1 MNEDKTRELA
11 KQADLDWHK
20 HWNDDETNKL
30 KVFSEL
36 IEQHCTLELIKH
48 QNIDHQSNDQHEI
61 NINTLIDFYEKRIQH
76 LELMIEKSFETI
88 RILFTKLK

>member
-11 KQADLDWHK
+11 KQAGFDWHK

-30 KVFSEL
+30 EVFSEL
-36 IEQHCTLELIKH
+36 IEQHIISELIK
-48 QNIDHQSNDQHEI
+48 QQTNDQHQI
-61 NINTLIDFYEKRIQH
+61 NTNTLIDFYEKRIQH